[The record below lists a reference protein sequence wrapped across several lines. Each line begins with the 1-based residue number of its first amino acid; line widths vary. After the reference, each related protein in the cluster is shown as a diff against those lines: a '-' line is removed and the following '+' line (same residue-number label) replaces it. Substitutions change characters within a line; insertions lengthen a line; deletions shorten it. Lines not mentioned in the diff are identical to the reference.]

1 MSDLKKAQHMI
12 LGATPVLGHES
23 VPILEALQR
32 VLAQDIIA
40 AEDLPA
46 SDISAMDGYA
56 VRHTCLQGATEES
69 PARLRIIGES
79 PAGNPC
85 GANVGDGEAVRI
97 MTGGMVPDGADT
109 VVKNED
115 TTEENGYVF
124 CKSDPGPGDA
134 IRFRGD
140 CLKKGMVVLHAG
152 DVISPVEVGVLAS
165 LMRAYVFVHRKP
177 MVAILS
183 TGNELADFHEPPSA
197 HKIMCSNLY
206 SLAAQVKDAG
216 AIPVC
221 LGIVKDDLKA
231 QQTVLNEALRAD
243 VIITSGGTS
252 KGKYDLVHKV
262 LASMGMEVRFSN
274 IISKPGKPS
283 TAGTVGRSMI
293 FGLPGNPSATM
304 LSFEQLIKPALL
316 KMMGHRNL
324 FGSSTKRAYA
334 KKKMN
339 PFSRIDSFNYE
350 HGGNQYHQRASQVP
364 LPNQH
369 SEEKDCMQ
377 HKYAAAGLMLDRL
390 KVVGK

>member
-1 MSDLKKAQHMI
+1 MSDLEKAQYMI
-12 LGATPVLGHES
+12 LGVTPVLGHES

-32 VLAQDIIA
+32 VLTQDIIA

-79 PAGNPC
+79 PAGNP
-85 GANVGDGEAVRI
+85 GATIVGDGEAVRI
-97 MTGGMVPDGADT
+97 MTGGVVPEGADT

-115 TTEENGYVF
+115 TAEENGYVI
-124 CKSDPGPGDA
+124 CKSEPGPGDA

-140 CLKKGMVVLHAG
+140 CLKKGMVVLHTG

-165 LMRAYVFVHRKP
+165 LRRAYVFVHRKT

-183 TGNELADFHEPPSA
+183 TCNELEELHEPPSA
-197 HKIMCSNLY
+197 HKAMCSNRY

-221 LGIVKDDLKA
+221 LGIVKDDLNA
-231 QQTVLNEALRAD
+231 QQTILSEALRAD

-252 KGKYDLVHKV
+252 KGKYDMVHKAF
-262 LASMGMEVRFSN
+262 ASMGMEVRFSN
-274 IISKPGKPS
+274 ILTKPGKPS
-283 TAGTVGRSMI
+283 TVGTVGRSLI

-304 LSFEQLIKPALL
+304 LSFEQFIKPALL
-316 KMMGHRNL
+316 KMMGHRNP
-324 FGSSTKRAYA
+324 FGSAAKRAYEE
-334 KKKMN
+334 KKMN
-339 PFSRIDSFNYE
+339 PFSRVDSFNYKN
-350 HGGNQYHQRASQVP
+350 GSTKGHQLASLVP
-364 LPNQH
+364 LTISH
-369 SEEKDCMQ
+369 SEEKTACSTNIS
-377 HKYAAAGLMLDRL
+377 ALATCRAG
-390 KVVGK
+390 